1 MEIKTTNIIMSVEVN
16 IKYKI
21 YELNNIMGNSSYKSL
36 SPVQANGYSSNE
48 FDTEEEAIQELI
60 DNKKFH
66 EDYIILKQVYITN
79 Y

>member
-1 MEIKTTNIIMSVEVN
+1 MAVEVN

-21 YELNNIMGNSSYKSL
+21 YELNNIMGNSGYKSGNTSYKSL